1 MKSIQT
7 WFWKVTG
14 HPIWGTF
21 TTRTRMSA
29 DEVQASYPEARTITA
44 VEGTMR
50 WAAAPQ
56 ASLDVAASPS
66 GAARCIVGSVQRLQ
80 ASH

>member
-21 TTRTRMSA
+21 TTRSRMTA

-50 WAAAPQ
+50 WAAEPH
-56 ASLDVAASPS
+56 ASLEAPNAGTKGIARGIRAA
-66 GAARCIVGSVQRLQ
+66 
-80 ASH
+80 H